1 MITNKSKLEQTFQK
15 LAASQIIEKQNQ
27 RNLTGGSGE
36 PPPLPDDPN
45 PPTGSG
51 SSK

>member
-1 MITNKSKLEQTFQK
+1 MITNKSQLDQTFQK
-15 LAASQIIEKQNQ
+15 LAASQIIEKSKL

-45 PPTGSG
+45 PPIGSG
-51 SSK
+51 NGK